1 MAATKRKLLKAEG
14 LWDYALKVLSRRAHS
29 SSELRYKLLR
39 RAESAAFVQA
49 TMDKLREYG
58 LTDDAKFSESFAQSR
73 LQNQG
78 FGRQRVLRDL
88 RSKRVPGEIA
98 KSAVEKTFGGLVES
112 DLIQQFL
119 ERKYRG
125 KDLSAFL
132 KVEKN
137 LAGAYRRLRMAGFSS
152 AGSISIL
159 KRYADRPPDWDV
171 STGEDDQI

>member
-1 MAATKRKLLKAEG
+1 MAATKRERLKAEG

-39 RAESAAFVQA
+39 RAESPAFVQI

-58 LTDDAKFSESFAQSR
+58 LADDAKFSEAFAQSR

-88 RSKRVPGEIA
+88 RSKRVPVEIA
-98 KSAVEKTFGGLVES
+98 KSAVEKTFGGVAEAE
-112 DLIQQFL
+112 LIQQFL

-125 KDLSAFL
+125 KDLKTFL
-132 KVEKN
+132 KIEKN
-137 LAGAYRRLRMAGFSS
+137 FAGAYRRLRLAGFTS
-152 AGSISIL
+152 AASISIL
-159 KRYADRPPDWDV
+159 KRYAAGPSDWDMPV
-171 STGEDDQI
+171 EEDDQL